1 MAFILFCMIFLFTRD
16 RIAPSRGS
24 ENLKQVKDRSCKI
37 KSKRSSS
44 AEAKKKE
51 IGRFKRRC
59 KPRNIIE
66 AFVKFTVKFTVLNL
80 DSERY

>member
-1 MAFILFCMIFLFTRD
+1 MIFLFTRD

-44 AEAKKKE
+44 AEAKKK
-51 IGRFKRRC
+51 
-59 KPRNIIE
+59 RNWQI
-66 AFVKFTVKFTVLNL
+66 
-80 DSERY
+80 